1 MKKMFYF
8 LVALISC
15 VLVFNSCK
23 KNNSKECHILDGY
36 TYQDDDGM
44 MTYAFSDGK
53 CKWTMYSE
61 YLENTSSVANL
72 TSVQTYPY
80 KVNGSQLYIGLDFPE
95 YDMPIEEN
103 AVITGTVSDDLK
115 SIEMLHKGVGISSF
129 TVYRTN

>member
-15 VLVFNSCK
+15 VLVFNSCE
-23 KNNSKECHILDGY
+23 KNNSIECHILDGY
-36 TYQDDDGM
+36 TYQSDDGT
-44 MTYAFSDGK
+44 MTYAFSDGQ
-53 CKWTMYSE
+53 CKWTMDTE
-61 YLENTSSVANL
+61 FL

-80 KVNGSQLYIGLDFPE
+80 KVKGSQLYIGLDYPE
-95 YDMPIEEN
+95 FDLPIEEN

-115 SIEMLHKGVGISSF
+115 SIEMFHKGVGLQL

>member
-15 VLVFNSCK
+15 VLVFNSCE

-36 TYQDDDGM
+36 TYQSDGGM
-44 MTYAFSDGK
+44 MTYAFSDGQ
-53 CKWTMYSE
+53 CKWTLDDE
-61 YLENTSSVANL
+61 FL

-80 KVNGSQLYIGLDFPE
+80 KVKGSQLYIGLDYPE
-95 YDMPIEEN
+95 FDLPIEEN

-115 SIEMLHKGVGISSF
+115 SIEMLHKGVGWPSF
-129 TVYRTN
+129 TVYRIN